1 MELRAEL
8 SLLLVSPHVHVLAVM
23 LLFYK
28 NYLFSEAKSAIQG
41 SVELKLQRNVK
52 QQVIASK

>member
-8 SLLLVSPHVHVLAVM
+8 SFLLVSLVSNVLAVR
-23 LLFYK
+23 LLFFK
-28 NYLFSEAKSAIQG
+28 NYLFSKAKSAIKG

>member
-8 SLLLVSPHVHVLAVM
+8 SLLLVFLMSNVLAVM
-23 LLFYK
+23 LLYFK
-28 NYLFSEAKSAIQG
+28 NYLFSKAKSAIKG

>member
-8 SLLLVSPHVHVLAVM
+8 SFLLVSLVSNVLAVR
-23 LLFYK
+23 LLFFK
-28 NYLFSEAKSAIQG
+28 NYLFSKSKSAIKG